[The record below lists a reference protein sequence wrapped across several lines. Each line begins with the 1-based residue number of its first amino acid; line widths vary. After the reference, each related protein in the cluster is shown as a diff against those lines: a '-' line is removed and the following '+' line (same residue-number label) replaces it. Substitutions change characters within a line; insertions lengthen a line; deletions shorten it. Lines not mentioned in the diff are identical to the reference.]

1 MSAEPHV
8 VRLAHARHAFLRLAP
23 PLPLAHDGRSLRS
36 ALREAGLTGQT
47 QLVQSWRSALD
58 TLHAAGFGTDD
69 ALNAARL
76 PAGSTEVV
84 AFDPH
89 HVYPLGALARR
100 PVAAWLDLNEA
111 ARWLADQG
119 ARGELVAL
127 MDAPPPWPGW
137 PEAPSPLFMLV
148 GPPAECRAL
157 CEAVALQSIDARAL
171 PALGWPPLD
180 SAAHLLAGAHLR
192 RLATGLS
199 GHQPMAVLAMGDE
212 APLPLP
218 AWPRVLAQ
226 TVGAPP
232 PPAEAAIAEAFGL
245 EPLDRPEP
253 PPPPPTAR
261 SLEDARLFDVPA
273 QRAAAE
279 ARALMVAQVDAALRD
294 LPPLPADRAV
304 DLARDGLDRAATQR
318 AHLLRALLTAPLDPR
333 RALADLTEARRIHK
347 DERVAAVARG
357 LHCVISHTLAIEPA
371 DGEAS
376 PLISALADLFGRPT
390 WDDTD
395 ANRALTLAATAGLD
409 LPELAPVLTELV
421 SGLVIER
428 LGRDAILDAREEHL
442 ERLFGRWVA
451 TVALPPAVASLARAW
466 AAVAAARRG
475 ATSSV
480 RERLI
485 QAAESLSLSTRS
497 RRATPPLRPLTR
509 LAAERYALAARL
521 AGHDGLVPLFLDAVT
536 PLDPLHALD
545 PLQKTP
551 PSPLGRMLSGER
563 PLHLEPRLPPWLAT
577 LALEGLTSPS
587 ADLGERRRAAP
598 LLATQIEARP
608 GCELALG
615 AVLAGATLNAGKVA
629 LSSPIDAPRARE
641 LLKATAHGEPH
652 HERLALSILAIL
664 PGGDADEREAIKRKL
679 QALGRLTIDADAQD
693 TPFDPP
699 VDSPIDP
706 PSAERR
712 VLRLVAEL
720 VRAAAHHAPYE
731 GWCRMLTLALGEPR
745 TEVAPASDAIHG
757 LSLVEDGAGWL
768 LEPLSGAPPQRF
780 AGPGHPVA
788 ASAPELVAKALSALA
803 PLFIPRQPDTTPSEL
818 DAEALDEALRSGAL
832 DFFGGLLPAFKRREL
847 LLPTL
852 RGAIDLGL
860 TETRGL
866 YRALANRWRIEDYQ
880 RFMDFLRR
888 NDALLDYRPYRR
900 GDR

>member
-23 PLPLAHDGRSLRS
+23 PLPLAHDGRSLRT
-36 ALREAGLTGQT
+36 ALREAGLTGQAE
-47 QLVQSWRSALD
+47 LVQSWRSALE

-69 ALNAARL
+69 ALNAARI
-76 PAGSTEVV
+76 PPTSPKAV

-119 ARGELVAL
+119 AREDLVAL
-127 MDAPPPWPGW
+127 MGAPPPWPGW
-137 PEAPSPLFMLV
+137 PEAPSPLFLLV

-157 CEAVALQSIDARAL
+157 CEAVAIQSVDALAL
-171 PALGWPPLD
+171 PALGWPPID
-180 SAAHLLAGAHLR
+180 SAAHVLAAAHLR

-199 GHQPMAVLAMGDE
+199 GQKPIAVLATGDE
-212 APLPLP
+212 TPLPLP

-232 PPAEAAIAEAFGL
+232 PPAEAATAEAFGL
-245 EPLDRPEP
+245 EPIDRPEP
-253 PPPPPTAR
+253 PPPPTTAR
-261 SLEDARLFDVPA
+261 ALEDARLFDLPA
-273 QRAAAE
+273 QRASAE
-279 ARALMVAQVDAALRD
+279 ARALIVAQVDAALRD
-294 LPPLPADRAV
+294 LPPLPTDRAV

-376 PLISALADLFGRPT
+376 PLLSALADLFGRPT

-395 ANRALTLAATAGLD
+395 VSRALTLAASAGLD

-428 LGRDAILDAREEHL
+428 LGRDAILDAQEEHL

-475 ATSSV
+475 ATNSV

-485 QAAESLSLSTRS
+485 QAAEALALSARS
-497 RRATPPLRPLTR
+497 RRAAPPLRPLTR

-521 AGHDGLVPLFLDAVT
+521 AGHDGLVPLFLDAVD
-536 PLDPLHALD
+536 PLDEV
-545 PLQKTP
+545 P

-615 AVLAGATLNAGKVA
+615 AVFAGATLSAGKVMV
-629 LSSPIDAPRARE
+629 SSPIDAPRARE
-641 LLKATAHGEPH
+641 LLKRTAHGEPH

-679 QALGRLTIDADAQD
+679 QALGRLALES
-693 TPFDPP
+693 DPRGAP
-699 VDSPIDP
+699 LEPSDDSPFDP

-745 TEVAPASDAIHG
+745 TEVAPASDATRG
-757 LSLVEDGAGWL
+757 LSLVQDGEGWL

-788 ASAPELVAKALSALA
+788 STAPELVAKALSALA
-803 PLFIPRQPDTTPSEL
+803 PLFVPRQPEATPSEL